1 MAAPPIDQKQLPVS
15 QNADSGSSQLSKQ
28 ERPSH
33 GSYEDHPFN
42 DRVTAQYWQEVYE
55 KAEYEGRH
63 RFDPDYTWTAEEER
77 KLVRKLDFR
86 ITLWAWMMFVS
97 LDLNRKNINRAISD
111 NMLKDLGMNTN
122 DFNYGQT
129 IFLAMFLFAE
139 LPSGLISKKLGA
151 DRWIP
156 TIICAWSIVSASQCA
171 ITSKSQ
177 YFAIRALLGL
187 LMGGFIPDI
196 VLWLTYFFKSN
207 ELPTRLAWFWT
218 ALSFCNIV
226 GSLLAAGILQ
236 MRGLHGWG
244 GWQYLFLIEGILTFV
259 IGVFSFVLM
268 PAGATQTASW
278 FRGKEGWFSQHEEY
292 IMVNRILRDDPS
304 KGDMN
309 NRTGVSLR
317 LLWKTITDW
326 EQWPLYL
333 IGLVA
338 YIPPAPPSTYLSY
351 ILRQLGFSTFQANM
365 LLIPSQFLFAVQLL
379 VVTWISKKLKERAIV
394 SSLSNFWIFPWL
406 VALVTLPASANPW
419 VRYALLS
426 GLLSYPYC
434 HAILVGWNAANSN
447 AVRTRAVSA
456 AFYNMFVQAGNIIAS
471 NIYRNDDQPLYR
483 RGNKILLGIC
493 SFNIIF
499 FFLVKAFYLWR
510 NKVRDRQWNAMT
522 KEEQDD
528 YIVSTKDE
536 GMKRLDFSHEEA
548 AFEKSVQDMGL
559 GPDKIETKDKG
570 SLHTL
575 EPRLPKDSA
584 ARASS
589 NANDSLLVKQLLA
602 VMEKCFNQVTSKL
615 HTFNAVLETSCGN
628 DRHLDLPSA

>member
-1 MAAPPIDQKQLPVS
+1 MAAPPVDQKQVIAT
-15 QNADSGSSQLSKQ
+15 QKADSASSQITDK
-28 ERPSH
+28 ERPWY
-33 GSYEDHPFN
+33 GSYEDHPFS
-42 DRVTAQYWQEVYE
+42 DSVTAQYWRDVYD

-63 RFDPDYTWTAEEER
+63 RFDPNYTWTAEEER

-111 NMLKDLGMNTN
+111 NMLKELDMNTN

-129 IFLAMFLFAE
+129 IFLATFLFAE
-139 LPSGLISKKLGA
+139 LPSGLISKKVGA

-171 ITSKSQ
+171 IKTKTQ
-177 YFAIRALLGL
+177 YYAIRAVLGL

-196 VLWLTYFFKSN
+196 VLWLTYFFKSR

-244 GWQYLFLIEGILTFV
+244 GWQYLFLIEGTLTFV
-259 IGVFSFVLM
+259 IGVFSYVLM

-278 FRGKEGWFSQHEEY
+278 FRGKNGWFSEHEEY
-292 IMVNRILRDDPS
+292 ILVNRVLRDDPS

-309 NRTGVSLR
+309 NRTGVSAK

-326 EQWPLYL
+326 EQWPLYI
-333 IGLVA
+333 IGLMA
-338 YIPPAPPSTYLSY
+338 YIPPAPPATYLAY

-379 VVTWISKKLKERAIV
+379 VLTWVSKKLKERAIV
-394 SSLSNFWIFPWL
+394 SSMSNFWIFPWL
-406 VALVTLPASANPW
+406 VALVALPANVNTW
-419 VRYALLS
+419 VRYAVLT

-434 HAILVGWNAANSN
+434 HAILVGWNATNSN
-447 AVRTRAVSA
+447 SVRTRAVSA
-456 AFYNMFVQAGNIIAS
+456 AFYNMFVQSGNIIAS

-483 RGNKILLGIC
+483 RGNKILLAIC
-493 SFNIIF
+493 CVNIVL
-499 FFLVKAFYLWR
+499 FFLVKAFYIWR

-528 YIVSTKDE
+528 YIVSSKDE
-536 GMKRLDFSHEEA
+536 GMKRLDFRFAH
-548 AFEKSVQDMGL
+548 
-559 GPDKIETKDKG
+559 
-570 SLHTL
+570 
-575 EPRLPKDSA
+575 
-584 ARASS
+584 
-589 NANDSLLVKQLLA
+589 
-602 VMEKCFNQVTSKL
+602 
-615 HTFNAVLETSCGN
+615 
-628 DRHLDLPSA
+628 